1 MHPTTPD
8 YPFDLDSK
16 PDSARCLARIEAWF
30 KQAVL
35 DRPPIRFYHHNVE
48 YEGGAALD
56 PEVARP
62 FGDPDRGSDV

>member
-30 KQAVL
+30 EQAVL

-48 YEGGAALD
+48 YEGGAAFD
-56 PEVARP
+56 PARIGEP
-62 FGDPDRGSDV
+62 ASLSV